1 MAAKF
6 VIFAACVATA
16 LAQYSAP
23 AYKPAYS
30 APAYSAPKAY
40 APEPAYAPTPYN
52 FEYSVNDPH
61 TYDVHSQSEYSDG
74 NGYVK
79 GSYSLVEADGS
90 IRTVEYTADDYN
102 GFNAVV
108 KNEGGYKA
116 PSYSAPSYSAPAYK
130 PAYSA
135 PAYSAPAY
143 SAPAYAAPAYSAP
156 AYKPAYKPAYF
167 HFCTQSSSN
176 LTKKTQNNTK
186 MAAKFVIFAA
196 CVATA
201 LAQYSAPAYKP
212 AYSAPAYSAPKAYA
226 PEPAYAPTPYN
237 FEYSVNDPHT
247 YDVHSQS
254 EYSDGNGYVK
264 GSYSLV
270 EADGSIRTVEYTAD
284 DYNGF
289 NAVVKNEGGYKAPSY
304 SAPSY
309 SAPAYKPAYSAPA
322 YSAPAYSAPAY
333 AAPAYSAPA
342 YKPAYKPAY

>member
-90 IRTVEYTADDYN
+90 TRTVEYTADDHS

-108 KNEGGYKA
+108 KNEGGYK
-116 PSYSAPSYSAPAYK
+116 APSYSAPAYK

-156 AYKPAYKPAYF
+156 AY
-167 HFCTQSSSN
+167 
-176 LTKKTQNNTK
+176 
-186 MAAKFVIFAA
+186 
-196 CVATA
+196 
-201 LAQYSAPAYKP
+201 
-212 AYSAPAYSAPKAYA
+212 
-226 PEPAYAPTPYN
+226 
-237 FEYSVNDPHT
+237 
-247 YDVHSQS
+247 
-254 EYSDGNGYVK
+254 
-264 GSYSLV
+264 
-270 EADGSIRTVEYTAD
+270 
-284 DYNGF
+284 
-289 NAVVKNEGGYKAPSY
+289 
-304 SAPSY
+304 
-309 SAPAYKPAYSAPA
+309 
-322 YSAPAYSAPAY
+322 
-333 AAPAYSAPA
+333 SAPA

>member
-156 AYKPAYKPAYF
+156 AYKPAYKPAY
-167 HFCTQSSSN
+167 
-176 LTKKTQNNTK
+176 
-186 MAAKFVIFAA
+186 
-196 CVATA
+196 
-201 LAQYSAPAYKP
+201 
-212 AYSAPAYSAPKAYA
+212 
-226 PEPAYAPTPYN
+226 
-237 FEYSVNDPHT
+237 
-247 YDVHSQS
+247 
-254 EYSDGNGYVK
+254 
-264 GSYSLV
+264 
-270 EADGSIRTVEYTAD
+270 
-284 DYNGF
+284 
-289 NAVVKNEGGYKAPSY
+289 
-304 SAPSY
+304 
-309 SAPAYKPAYSAPA
+309 
-322 YSAPAYSAPAY
+322 
-333 AAPAYSAPA
+333 
-342 YKPAYKPAY
+342 